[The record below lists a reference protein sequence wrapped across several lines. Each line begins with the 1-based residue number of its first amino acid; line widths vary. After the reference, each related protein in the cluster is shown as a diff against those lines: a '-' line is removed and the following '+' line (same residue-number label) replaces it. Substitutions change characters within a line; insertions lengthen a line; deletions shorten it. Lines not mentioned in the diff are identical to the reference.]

1 MVRITDMNKVPGSLK
16 RGPLTYEMDVWE
28 NLSYGQHPE
37 QSIDAWELNDLAP
50 RSGWPA
56 VLFFHDGP
64 LEGVKREAFRVQAPL
79 LARKGVIVAS
89 ASTRWG
95 TAQDSQPLKNALPDA
110 IAAIDRLLGLQINPK
125 RIGLWGVGRG
135 ADLALAA
142 AAQLGDT
149 HIRALVVVGAS
160 ADSPTD
166 FAADRIQHLAKTAG
180 LREQQKARKWLL
192 KTLAD
197 HQRGSKW
204 KIRLR
209 D

>member
-1 MVRITDMNKVPGSLK
+1 MSKTPGRIK
-16 RGPLTYEMDVWE
+16 RGPLTYEMDVWQ

-37 QSIDAWELNDLAP
+37 QSINAWELNDLAP
-50 RSGWPA
+50 RAGWPA

-95 TAQDSQPLKNALPDA
+95 SIQDPQPLTDA

-142 AAQLGDT
+142 AAQLGET
-149 HIRALVVVGAS
+149 HIRALVAVGAS
-160 ADSPTD
+160 ADTPID
-166 FAADRIQHLAKTAG
+166 FASDRVQTLAETAG
-180 LREQQKARKWLL
+180 LREQQRARKWLL
-192 KTLAD
+192 KALAD

-209 D
+209 S